1 VTISRISSAA
11 AATSSVTLGTHAAG
25 DLLMAFSFNDGA
37 TTVPALPSGW
47 INHGTV
53 SGSLTAYRIGYKI
66 AASSSETSGTW
77 TSADGLIVVV
87 YRGGT
92 GCIVQPGFANGNSGT
107 STTLRYSAFAAANDR
122 EGAADRWFAG
132 FAAMRLDT
140 NAIENPPTNMS
151 FVVGQVGTGWEMAWH
166 DSNATLTS
174 WPNTDVTVAT
184 SAFWRTGVIQLYEQ
198 DHQQTGGGGSGSA
211 FLPRGYD
218 GGYRS

>member
-1 VTISRISSAA
+1 MTISRISSATA
-11 AATSSVTLGTHAAG
+11 AASSVTIGTHAAG
-25 DLLMAFSFNDGA
+25 DLLMAFAFNDGA
-37 TTVPALPSGW
+37 TTVPTLPTGW
-47 INHGTV
+47 LNHGTV
-53 SGSLTAYRIGYKI
+53 AGSSTAYRIAYKI
-66 AASSSETSGTW
+66 AASASETSGTW
-77 TSADGLIVVV
+77 TNADGLIIVV

-92 GCIVQPGFANGNSGT
+92 GYIVLPAFANGNSGT

-132 FAAMRLDT
+132 FAAMRNDT
-140 NAIENPPTNMS
+140 NAIETAPTNMS

-198 DHQQTGGGGSGSA
+198 DHQQTGGGSA
-211 FLPRGYD
+211 SARMVNIRGGAD
-218 GGYRS
+218 Q